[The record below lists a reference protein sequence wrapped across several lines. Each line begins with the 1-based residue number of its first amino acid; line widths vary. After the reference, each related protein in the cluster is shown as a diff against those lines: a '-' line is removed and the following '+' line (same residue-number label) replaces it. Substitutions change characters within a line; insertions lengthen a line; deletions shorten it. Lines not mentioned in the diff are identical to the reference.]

1 MKTLLKKYGMNDS
14 IYTVSYILVIL
25 VNLGLII
32 TKHRIFAI
40 LGVIIGS
47 LILIGVI
54 LDIYSS
60 FKK

>member
-32 TKHRIFAI
+32 TKYRIFAI

-54 LDIYSS
+54 LDIYSC